1 MSSITTAT
9 SPNTQ
14 RDDFWLTLKS
24 FFKPWIWRK
33 GDGTI
38 KLENIFKQWLPRQY
52 AFAFESGRGA
62 LFAILSSLKLN
73 QGDEVL
79 LQAYTCVAVPDPVLW
94 AGLKPIYVDINEA
107 TFNMSAE
114 DLEKKITSK
123 SKVLIIQHTFGL
135 PADIDKLV
143 EIAKKHN
150 LFVIEDCAHALGAEY
165 QGKKVGTFG
174 DAVFFSFGRDKII
187 SSVWGGMATTNNQN
201 LAESLAKFY
210 NNCSAPNNFWILQQL
225 MHPIVFSVIRP
236 TFNYFGRFLL
246 AILKKIRFISVA
258 VFQKELQ
265 GGKPDFIP
273 SRLPNVLAILAL
285 HQFDKLETYNNHR
298 IALAD
303 FYAKN
308 LAGLKLSLPV
318 TSDGRKHIF
327 LRYTIKSADAS
338 LIIAKAKNKGIY
350 LGDWYNCPITPCG
363 VNYDKIYYQVGSCPN
378 AEKAASQSFNLPTH
392 INISQ
397 SQAQKI
403 VDFLKKVE

>member
-14 RDDFWLTLKS
+14 RDDFWLTSKS

-33 GDGTI
+33 GDGAT
-38 KLENIFKQWLPRQY
+38 KLENVFKKWLPCQR

-79 LQAYTCVAVPDPVLW
+79 LQAYTCVAVPDPILW
-94 AGLKPIYVDINEA
+94 AGLRPVYVDIDET

-114 DLEKKITSK
+114 DLEKKITLK

-135 PADIDKLV
+135 PADIDKL
-143 EIAKKHN
+143 ITTAKKHN
-150 LFVIEDCAHALGAEY
+150 LFVIEDCAHALGGEY
-165 QGKKVGTFG
+165 QGEKVGTFG
-174 DAVFFSFGRDKII
+174 DAAFFSFGRDKII
-187 SSVWGGMATTNNQN
+187 SSVWGGMATTNDQS
-201 LAESLAKFY
+201 LAESLAKFH
-210 NNCSAPNNFWILQQL
+210 NSCRVPGNFWILQQL
-225 MHPIVFSVIRP
+225 MHPIAFFVIRP

-258 VFQKELQ
+258 VFRKELD

-285 HQFDKLETYNNHR
+285 HQFGKLEAYNNHR

-303 FYAKN
+303 FYTKN
-308 LAGLKLSLPV
+308 LVGLKFNLPIIP
-318 TSDGRKHIF
+318 DGRKHIF
-327 LRYTIKSADAS
+327 LRYTIKSADAD
-338 LIIAKAKNKGIY
+338 LIIAKAKNQGIY

-363 VNYDKIYYQVGSCPN
+363 VNYDKIYYQVGLCPV
-378 AEKAASQSFNLPTH
+378 AEKVALQSFNLPTH

-397 SQAQKI
+397 VQAQKI
-403 VDFLKKVE
+403 VDFLQTIV